1 MSEGDTEGHTKGDT
15 EGETVDPLSQLSKFT
30 YTLEAARKKPKR
42 VDRILRRSSLN
53 FYAYN
58 SCNKGKTLG
67 LRSGYNHVQ
76 IDFVNLKPRGSG
88 KFYRPGQAYYVMEY
102 SQNIPERKRRLPSP
116 LPSQFKDTPTAIQLP
131 LETFNPPQFENN
143 KLKVTYTDK
152 NGKLCNV
159 TLGPCNTPE
168 KETEY
173 ECPVRGIDFNDDEE
187 WKKMVEQWFQTK
199 YDLAKK
205 NALLSGEWQGK
216 QQSMDPETLS
226 APDMERAEDLL
237 KTITKE
243 TNKKAETTEEEA
255 EKHLADAQKQLDEHY
270 KIVNKTLGI
279 TSATPKEEQKIGG
292 KKSRKQRRT
301 KRRKSN
307 RRKKGKKSKKH

>member
-1 MSEGDTEGHTKGDT
+1 MSKGDT
-15 EGETVDPLSQLSKFT
+15 EGDTLSKFRD
-30 YTLEAARKKPKR
+30 TLEVARKKPKR

-58 SCNKGKTLG
+58 SCNKGVMK
-67 LRSGYNHVQ
+67 SGRNHVQ

-88 KFYRPGQAYYVMEY
+88 KYYKPGQAYYVMEY
-102 SQNIPERKRRLPSP
+102 SQNIPKREERLASP

-152 NGKLCNV
+152 NGKECNV
-159 TLGPCNTPE
+159 ILEPCSTPE

-173 ECPVRGIDFNDDEE
+173 ECPVRGIDFADDEE
-187 WKKMVEQWFQTK
+187 WKKMVEQWFKRK
-199 YDLAKK
+199 YSMAKDEVP
-205 NALLSGEWQGK
+205 SS
-216 QQSMDPETLS
+216 QSSPVLS
-226 APDMERAEDLL
+226 APDMKRAENLL
-237 KTITKE
+237 QTITEE
-243 TNKKAETTEEEA
+243 TDEKAETTTKEA
-255 EKHLADAQKQLDEHY
+255 EKHLADAQNQLDEHD
-270 KIVNKTLGI
+270 KAMKEVDKTLGI
-279 TSATPKEEQKIGG
+279 TSTTPEEEQKIGG
-292 KKSRKQRRT
+292 KKSRKKRRT